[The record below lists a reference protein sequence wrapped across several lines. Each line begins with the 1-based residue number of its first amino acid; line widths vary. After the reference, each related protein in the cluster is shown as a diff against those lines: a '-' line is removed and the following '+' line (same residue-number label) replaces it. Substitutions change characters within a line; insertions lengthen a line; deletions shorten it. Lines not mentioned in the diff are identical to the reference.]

1 MGASALGTV
10 LRDLRES
17 KGFSLRELAQ
27 LASMDHAYIHRLE
40 TGEKDSPSKEILEKL
55 VKVLKP
61 HRRDIEIL
69 RYVAVHP
76 DINPD
81 LVDLTIKDN
90 TVSFEVFITAAN
102 MKFRSSYEIPA
113 RELIDRARKLYEEYE
128 GHN

>member
-27 LASMDHAYIHRLE
+27 LASIDHAYIHRLE
-40 TGEKDSPSKEILEKL
+40 TGEKESPSKEVLEKL

-61 HRRDIEIL
+61 RRRDIEIL
-69 RYVAVHP
+69 RYVAVHL

-81 LVDLTIKDN
+81 LVDLAIKDN
-90 TVSFEVFITAAN
+90 SVSFEVFLTAAN
-102 MKFRSSYEIPA
+102 MKFRSSSEIPA
-113 RELIDRARKLYEEYE
+113 RELIDRAQKLYEEYE